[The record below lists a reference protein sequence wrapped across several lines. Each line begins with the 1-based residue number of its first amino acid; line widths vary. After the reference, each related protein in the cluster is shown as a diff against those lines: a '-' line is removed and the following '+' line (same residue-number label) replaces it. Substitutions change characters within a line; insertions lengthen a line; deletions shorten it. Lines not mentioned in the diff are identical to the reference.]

1 MQVVDQP
8 AMSQLS
14 VDAACFVP
22 TNFGQSVASTSDEV
36 PSYFDSYVWQGTE
49 IKDSSPYLGFVLPL
63 LCNQI
68 LTWFC

>member
-1 MQVVDQP
+1 MQVVDQA

-14 VDAACFVP
+14 VDAACFIP
-22 TNFGQSVASTSDEV
+22 TNFGQSVASTADEV

-49 IKDSSPYLGFVLPL
+49 IKDASPYLRFALPI
-63 LCNQI
+63 LCSQI